1 MSNLRKTQK
10 RNRSCQK
17 RRFPHEKRAIFRE
30 VKEIKRERG
39 GVRQY
44 AAQVNAQ
51 IDAEIAEKG
60 RFSCGNQES
69 VGLNEP

>member
-1 MSNLRKTQK
+1 MSRRLVSNLQKT
-10 RNRSCQK
+10 QK
-17 RRFPHEKRAIFRE
+17 RRFPHGKRAIFRE

-60 RFSCGNQES
+60 RFPCGN
-69 VGLNEP
+69 